1 MASVV
6 SVQQIPT
13 LRELYRRGVIAA
25 RPQATSDA
33 TVGVNLS
40 ASSTGESANDG
51 GGGTSGGDREASF
64 TISSSLLDRVSV

>member
-51 GGGTSGGDREASF
+51 GGTSGGDREASF